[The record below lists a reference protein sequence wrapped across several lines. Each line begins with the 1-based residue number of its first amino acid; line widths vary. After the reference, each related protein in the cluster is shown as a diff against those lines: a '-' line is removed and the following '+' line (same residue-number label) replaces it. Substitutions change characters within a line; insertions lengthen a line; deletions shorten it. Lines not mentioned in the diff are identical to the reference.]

1 MEEEVKRLM
10 SEQRATR
17 DSYSRHHPMP
27 ETKGR
32 MQVSQT
38 FTDEEYQR
46 MQMGTIPQ
54 EMEDKWFIYFEDGWF
69 FFHRSWTGIC
79 IYQVRLEPDD
89 SGWSIVEAWV
99 NADPTQFSAPEDT
112 QQFLRIIRYVLLG

>member
-1 MEEEVKRLM
+1 MKVNYGEEEKRLM

-17 DSYSRHHPMP
+17 NSYSRHQPMP
-27 ETKGR
+27 ETKAR

-79 IYQVRLEPDD
+79 IYQVRLELTLPG
-89 SGWSIVEAWV
+89 S
-99 NADPTQFSAPEDT
+99 DPGSSMPQLQET
-112 QQFLRIIRYVLLG
+112 